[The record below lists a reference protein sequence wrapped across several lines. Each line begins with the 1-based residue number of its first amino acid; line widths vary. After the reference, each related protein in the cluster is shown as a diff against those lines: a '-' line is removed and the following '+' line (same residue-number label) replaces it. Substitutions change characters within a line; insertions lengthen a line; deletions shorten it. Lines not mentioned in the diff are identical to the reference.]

1 MDAIILTGGMDYGK
15 PMVNVIRERV
25 SFIALIIVYT
35 GEDERCN

>member
-1 MDAIILTGGMDYGK
+1 MDAIILTGGMDCGK